1 MTTTEPPGP
10 AAMDDKANP
19 VGVAVQ
25 LGGERLTKLMIDP
38 DALRNTPMGVF
49 VPLTLEQVADLIREL
64 ETVVGFHRRTPP
76 PGSTDPDMTKVPFKL
91 TPTTLAVLR
100 FLADGSARYGY
111 EVAEATGKASGT
123 INTILNRM
131 LAHGWVRNSWDTTI
145 DRPGPRRRYFWLDE
159 TRQGAVQ
166 ELLAARG
173 QGHS

>member
-10 AAMDDKANP
+10 PAMGDKANP
-19 VGVAVQ
+19 VEVVAQ

-38 DALRNTPMGVF
+38 GAVLDTPAGVF
-49 VPLTLEQVADLIREL
+49 VPLTLEQVAHLIREL

-76 PGSTDPDMTKVPFKL
+76 PGSTNPDTTKVPFKL

-111 EVAEATGKASGT
+111 EVAEATGKATGT

-131 LAHGWVRNSWDTTI
+131 LAHGWVRNSWDTTM
-145 DRPGPRRRYFWLDE
+145 DRPGPRRRYFWIDQE
-159 TRQGAVQ
+159 RQGAVQ
-166 ELLAARG
+166 ALLAARD
-173 QGHS
+173 QGRS